1 MLFDRDKSGFIDVT
15 ELKDAMH
22 ALGIF
27 LTKQEVREKMKTAD
41 KDGSG
46 TIDENEFKAFMAELI
61 YNRN

>member
-1 MLFDRDKSGFIDVT
+1 
-15 ELKDAMH
+15 MH